1 MNKVKI
7 CQTVCSS
14 LKQKKFAEKQRKLSC
29 SDVTSSFTNLKSSLC
44 ISIKLVQS
52 FEILVYQILTFS
64 WSIQHNLV
72 WVKEPTSISN
82 LWFTLNLSILIH
94 MVTQ

>member
-52 FEILVYQILTFS
+52 F
-64 WSIQHNLV
+64 
-72 WVKEPTSISN
+72 
-82 LWFTLNLSILIH
+82 
-94 MVTQ
+94 